1 MHCAG
6 PLGVSLEPPTDGRPY
21 YLVRNSL
28 ASLVKE
34 IEGDRTVIKVFLGL
48 FGGLGLLVSSWAAWK
63 LYRRGLAAR
72 EARLNTDRSS
82 LVVTTWTCS
91 SRGSLPHV
99 DV

>member
-1 MHCAG
+1 M
-6 PLGVSLEPPTDGRPY
+6 SLEPPTDGRPY

-72 EARLNTDRSS
+72 EARLNTDRSPVI
-82 LVVTTWTCS
+82 LTACTCS
-91 SRGSLPHV
+91 ARCPPQTGGHPG
-99 DV
+99 